1 MFPIEAEADLEHQ
14 VLNRCA
20 LYMYDCKWILEII
33 SFFGE
38 RYVAFH
44 LLWMQFF
51 SSFSFI
57 FVLYDHINFSVKVIV
72 GKNVFKISNV
82 LIKKSLKFSNILI
95 Y

>member
-1 MFPIEAEADLEHQ
+1 MIANGYLKLFLFWGRGI
-14 VLNRCA
+14 
-20 LYMYDCKWILEII
+20 LYSI
-33 SFFGE
+33 
-38 RYVAFH
+38 RYGCNFS
-44 LLWMQFF
+44 